1 MMKKKEQPS
10 QSKSRR
16 SVLGMGLDALFPDI
30 GPVEVGSPRFLTCDP
45 ASIKPNR
52 FQPRKRFSEED
63 LADLA
68 ESIRKQG
75 MIQPLVVRPDGTGFE
90 LVAGER
96 RLRAAAL
103 AGMTEVPAV
112 VVDVSD
118 EEMLLMAIVE
128 NVQREDL
135 NPMEQAEGYHR
146 LVSEFALTQEQVAER
161 VGKKRPTVAN
171 FLRLM
176 NLPSVIQESLREG
189 ALSMGH
195 ARALLGLES
204 KPRLM
209 LAYKTVLA
217 KSLSVRAT
225 EELVD
230 ALKDVSPEKPEP
242 AKPVSAVHLQNLA
255 EELSRH
261 LGAKVK
267 IKRKGKKGT
276 LAIEF
281 YADEDLERLIAIL
294 KAN

>member
-1 MMKKKEQPS
+1 
-10 QSKSRR
+10 
-16 SVLGMGLDALFPDI
+16 MGLDALFPDM
-30 GPVEVGSPRFLTCDP
+30 GPVEVGSPQFTTCDP
-45 ASIKPNR
+45 ARVKPNR

-63 LADLA
+63 LAELA
-68 ESIRKQG
+68 DSIRKQG
-75 MIQPLVVRPDGTGFE
+75 LIQPLVLRPDGAGYE

-96 RLRAAAL
+96 RLRAASL
-103 AGMTEVPAV
+103 AGLSEIPAV
-112 VVDVSD
+112 VVEVSD

-135 NPMEQAEGYHR
+135 NPMEQAEGFHR

-176 NLPSVIQESLREG
+176 NLPAVIQDALREE
-189 ALSMGH
+189 AITMGH
-195 ARALLGLES
+195 ARALLGLDNR
-204 KPRLM
+204 PRLM
-209 LAYKTVLA
+209 LAFKTVVS

-225 EELVD
+225 EELVE
-230 ALKDVSPEKPEP
+230 ALKATGESAPESARPPE
-242 AKPVSAVHLQNLA
+242 AVHLQSLA

-267 IKRKGKKGT
+267 LKKKGKRGT

-281 YADEDLERLIAIL
+281 YSDSDLERLIALL
-294 KAN
+294 KN